1 MNTSHTQDNLLLI
14 DANPADRE
22 LIQEALSDTRV
33 GPYQIEC
40 VENLSDSLERLSKG
54 GIVAIL
60 ADLFLP
66 DSQGI
71 ETLDRLLLAAPRVP
85 ILVLTG
91 LGDESIASQTLQHG
105 AQDYL
110 PKGQLDSST
119 LARAV
124 RNMIERKTAEDN
136 LFTEKERAQVTLNSI
151 GDAVLCTDSSGNV
164 TYLNIVAEKMTGW
177 VWEEASG

>member
-1 MNTSHTQDNLLLI
+1 MNMSHTQDNLLLI

-85 ILVLTG
+85 ILFLSG
-91 LGDESIASQTLQHG
+91 LDDEGIASQAVQRG
-105 AQDYL
+105 AQD
-110 PKGQLDSST
+110 
-119 LARAV
+119 
-124 RNMIERKTAEDN
+124 
-136 LFTEKERAQVTLNSI
+136 
-151 GDAVLCTDSSGNV
+151 
-164 TYLNIVAEKMTGW
+164 
-177 VWEEASG
+177 